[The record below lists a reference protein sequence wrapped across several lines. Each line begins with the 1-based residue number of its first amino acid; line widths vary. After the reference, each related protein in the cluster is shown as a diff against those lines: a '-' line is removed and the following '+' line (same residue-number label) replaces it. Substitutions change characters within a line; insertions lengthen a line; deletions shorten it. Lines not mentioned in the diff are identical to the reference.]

1 MPEWL
6 TKILGDAKTRWDEMT
21 PNKKVALGA
30 IATALLIGSMLLLWN
45 MRHIRYET
53 LYANMDPQEASAVVE
68 QLKVRDVP
76 YRLTHGGRTIEVP
89 SGRVYEVRLDMAS
102 QNLPRGG
109 TVGYEI
115 FDKTNLGMTDFLQK
129 VNYHRALE
137 GELTKTIM
145 ELREVQAARVHLVIP
160 ERRLFKEDRKNP
172 TASVLL
178 KLSSAARLNQR
189 QIEGITNLV
198 ASSVEG
204 LAPEHITIV
213 DYNGNLLSSHT
224 ENDPLM
230 QLSAHQLALQ
240 KQVEGYLEQKA
251 QSLLDQVLGPR
262 KSLVRVGATLDFEQ
276 VERTIE
282 TYDPDQTVLRSEE
295 RVEKNSGDQGTT
307 ENTVSNYEVNR
318 TIEHIVE
325 AVGSIK
331 SLSVALVIDPG
342 PDATGAVAGAPPVG
356 TSLSKQDIEHLG
368 ETVKKAVGF
377 VAERDAFQI
386 TSMAFNT
393 SEKLAMQKELDRA
406 AQFNLW
412 FGIAKRAAIGIG
424 AVVLFFLLK
433 RFLKRVVHGEVQTA
447 RPAYMRRT
455 SQGGKTEAGKGMEAA
470 SADEEREQFI
480 LDELARMQ
488 NEEGH
493 GKLEK
498 GLWREEAKSRLAKE
512 ESSHVLRRVKEMTE
526 ENPEDTAKLIR
537 SLLNED

>member
-6 TKILGDAKTRWDEMT
+6 TKILGDAKTHWDEMT

-178 KLSSAARLNQR
+178 KLSSSARLNQR

-262 KSLVRVGATLDFEQ
+262 QQQAQVGRQDRPCTRGSHIRFRTGGTYHRDVRSRPNGV
-276 VERTIE
+276 
-282 TYDPDQTVLRSEE
+282 EE
-295 RVEKNSGDQGTT
+295 R
-307 ENTVSNYEVNR
+307 R
-318 TIEHIVE
+318 T
-325 AVGSIK
+325 
-331 SLSVALVIDPG
+331 
-342 PDATGAVAGAPPVG
+342 
-356 TSLSKQDIEHLG
+356 
-368 ETVKKAVGF
+368 
-377 VAERDAFQI
+377 
-386 TSMAFNT
+386 
-393 SEKLAMQKELDRA
+393 
-406 AQFNLW
+406 
-412 FGIAKRAAIGIG
+412 
-424 AVVLFFLLK
+424 
-433 RFLKRVVHGEVQTA
+433 
-447 RPAYMRRT
+447 
-455 SQGGKTEAGKGMEAA
+455 GGKKFGRSGNYGEHCQQLRGEPDHRAHRGSCGK
-470 SADEEREQFI
+470 
-480 LDELARMQ
+480 
-488 NEEGH
+488 H
-493 GKLEK
+493 
-498 GLWREEAKSRLAKE
+498 
-512 ESSHVLRRVKEMTE
+512 
-526 ENPEDTAKLIR
+526 
-537 SLLNED
+537 